1 VIALLATAWVA
12 GSVGWVLG
20 WWWATRPLP
29 PMPRGAPP
37 RRVARPCLVARC
49 RRGRDGADYV
59 AIAADTIAPREAFAP
74 ADRRVLDALVWP
86 T

>member
-1 VIALLATAWVA
+1 
-12 GSVGWVLG
+12 
-20 WWWATRPLP
+20 
-29 PMPRGAPP
+29 
-37 RRVARPCLVARC
+37 
-49 RRGRDGADYV
+49 V